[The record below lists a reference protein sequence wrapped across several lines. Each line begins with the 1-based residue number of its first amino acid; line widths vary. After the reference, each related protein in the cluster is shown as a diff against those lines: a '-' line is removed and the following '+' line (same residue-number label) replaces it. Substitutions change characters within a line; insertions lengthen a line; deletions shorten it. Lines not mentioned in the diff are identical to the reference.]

1 MSHGDFH
8 TPKKMFMFYKHTQE
22 SLSLL
27 GFKKKAP
34 RFLHSTKILKPARY
48 QNTMYLVYISCGV
61 TNSQSVLVL
70 VLSKVQ
76 CAHVHVSAFKHSYSG
91 PY

>member
-1 MSHGDFH
+1 
-8 TPKKMFMFYKHTQE
+8 MFYKQTQE

-27 GFKKKAP
+27 GFKKLLVVCTALNVT
-34 RFLHSTKILKPARY
+34 FQILKPARY

-91 PY
+91 PL